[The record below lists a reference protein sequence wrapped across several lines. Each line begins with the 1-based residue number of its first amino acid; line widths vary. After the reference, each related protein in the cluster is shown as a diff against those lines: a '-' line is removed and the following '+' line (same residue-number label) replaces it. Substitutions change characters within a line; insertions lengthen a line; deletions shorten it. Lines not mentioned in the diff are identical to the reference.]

1 MTKYWKLTH
10 NYDGYE
16 LSVRDDISKQ
26 AAYLYRHGDF
36 FSKQESTG
44 EFFSK
49 HESTFRRA
57 VNDPSVNDFLTDVQQ
72 NLSGEF
78 IYRLVEDNYKT
89 EMFSNHGIDAQ
100 LNDALRLRL
109 QGISEVSIANAR
121 YHSEFDDTW
130 ADVPKPWRNKDA
142 YLVGKDDKYKITIAP
157 IGNTNNIIKKADR
170 VFQLTSNGEWTND
183 KNVAVISQAPHHVD
197 AGHPTF
203 EVNSRYAKNFLE
215 LVENDTN
222 WSEIFNEITEPK
234 GPHL

>member
-109 QGISEVSIANAR
+109 QGISEVQLQML
-121 YHSEFDDTW
+121 D
-130 ADVPKPWRNKDA
+130 
-142 YLVGKDDKYKITIAP
+142 
-157 IGNTNNIIKKADR
+157 II
-170 VFQLTSNGEWTND
+170 QSLTTHGLMYQSHG
-183 KNVAVISQAPHHVD
+183 VI
-197 AGHPTF
+197 
-203 EVNSRYAKNFLE
+203 KML
-215 LVENDTN
+215 
-222 WSEIFNEITEPK
+222 I
-234 GPHL
+234 

>member
-1 MTKYWKLTH
+1 M
-10 NYDGYE
+10 
-16 LSVRDDISKQ
+16 
-26 AAYLYRHGDF
+26 
-36 FSKQESTG
+36 
-44 EFFSK
+44 
-49 HESTFRRA
+49 
-57 VNDPSVNDFLTDVQQ
+57 
-72 NLSGEF
+72 
-78 IYRLVEDNYKT
+78 
-89 EMFSNHGIDAQ
+89 
-100 LNDALRLRL
+100 
-109 QGISEVSIANAR
+109 
-121 YHSEFDDTW
+121 
-130 ADVPKPWRNKDA
+130 
-142 YLVGKDDKYKITIAP
+142 VGKDDKYKITIAP